1 MKRILLTSVI
11 AMTMLTIIC
20 TDLNG
25 QFVNNTV
32 KFSGQYAVSKKTD
45 SANSFRF
52 SRVNSAVMRNFIRTY
67 SGVTNEKWIE
77 IQNGFVAMFS
87 LDDVDYQV
95 AYDKK
100 GEMLHT
106 IRSYGEAQ
114 LSSNMRHL
122 IKSSY
127 YDYDI
132 NLVQEI
138 ETPGE
143 SLTCIIHLMGKT
155 ELIDLGIT
163 DGEMQVLRKFK
174 RSE

>member
-1 MKRILLTSVI
+1 MKKILSTSAI
-11 AMTMLTIIC
+11 AITGLTIIC
-20 TDLNG
+20 TDING
-25 QFVNNTV
+25 QLVTNTA
-32 KFSGQYAVSKKTD
+32 KFSGQYAVSKKTG
-45 SANSFRF
+45 SVNSSPFT
-52 SRVNSAVMRNFIRTY
+52 RVNSAVMRNFLRTY
-67 SGVTNEKWIE
+67 VGVTNEKWIG
-77 IQNGFVAMFS
+77 IRDGFVAMFR
-87 LDDVDYQV
+87 LNDVDYQV

-100 GEMLHT
+100 GQMVHT

-127 YDYDI
+127 YDYNI

-138 ETPGE
+138 ETPGD
-143 SLTCIIHLMGKT
+143 SLTCIIHLIGKT

-163 DGEMQVLRKFK
+163 DGEMQVLQKFK